1 VAVSEKTLSE
11 DYDRHGKIAVSF
23 AADVLR
29 YLVRA
34 LGDWEGVV
42 HVHGEQCG
50 VFSGRQT
57 GEGSSEEPRLKV
69 AELSPEAADRFAG

>member
-1 VAVSEKTLSE
+1 MIGTARLPHRSRPTFC
-11 DYDRHGKIAVSF
+11 AT
-23 AADVLR
+23 
-29 YLVRA
+29 LVRA